1 FGLNGGRGRCF
12 AFFQDYA
19 ACFASADTPKECVKQ
34 YEDYQECL
42 YHRKELLRLKL
53 VQEEWVRQKQKQKQQ
68 REEEAQAQGAGQSL
82 VGRLLGA
89 VGGGV

>member
-1 FGLNGGRGRCF
+1 HVDVHANVADALDAGFGLNGGRGRCF

-42 YHRKELLRLKL
+42 YHRKE
-53 VQEEWVRQKQKQKQQ
+53 V
-68 REEEAQAQGAGQSL
+68 
-82 VGRLLGA
+82 
-89 VGGGV
+89 